1 MLALES
7 SLDKVVDEVKIVEE
21 GAGETGISGGMLFSL
36 LLLPVFD
43 HCRFS
48 ALESWRSSLKE
59 NYNINIYYVSVY
71 VCVFLNRNIEHFLTD
86 FYNRGF
92 PTSERLFVPRAGQ
105 AQFVIVYTIHS

>member
-36 LLLPVFD
+36 LLLSVFD

-48 ALESWRSSLKE
+48 ALESWRSSLKGDC
-59 NYNINIYYVSVY
+59 NINIYQYMCVY
-71 VCVFLNRNIEHFLTD
+71 F
-86 FYNRGF
+86 
-92 PTSERLFVPRAGQ
+92 
-105 AQFVIVYTIHS
+105 